1 MFIIIMINYCN
12 YQYKIIKM
20 IVEKRNM
27 INGNLYFF
35 FLPRKEIYILLA
47 LFSLIFI
54 LSHFHSFSL
63 SLSLL
68 DISY

>member
-35 FLPRKEIYILLA
+35 FLPRKEIYIL
-47 LFSLIFI
+47 
-54 LSHFHSFSL
+54 H
-63 SLSLL
+63 
-68 DISY
+68 